1 MTKRK
6 NTQAGTHLLLLACT
20 ALLGLT
26 GCVTTPAPPPEQM
39 TFDTLQPF
47 PLYVASYEIQNQTAP
62 MLGFSDESVDKGFV
76 ASVNKTVDDYL
87 HHRFSSVGTNGKF
100 LAVLKEASVKRSIQ
114 PSDNRVGVWLN
125 VDKRDRF
132 DMKVVVHMAIFG
144 VGNFEK
150 KGIDVIA
157 NRMLTVPEHVTLAE
171 RERLQMEA
179 LDNMIDDLDASI
191 QQVLK
196 EDFRILGESP

>member
-1 MTKRK
+1 MIRTVRK
-6 NTQAGTHLLLLACT
+6 NLRTHTLLLTCS
-20 ALLGLT
+20 ALLVVT
-26 GCVTTPAPPPEQM
+26 GCTTTQAPPPERM

-62 MLGFSDESVDKGFV
+62 MLGFADESVDVGFV

-87 HHRFSSVGTNGKF
+87 QHRFSAVGTNGKF
-100 LAVLKEASVKRSIQ
+100 LAVLKEASVKSSVL
-114 PSDNRVGVWLN
+114 PSDNKFGAWME

-144 VGNFEK
+144 VGSYEK
-150 KGIDVIA
+150 RGIDVVA

-179 LDNMIDDLDASI
+179 LDNLIDDLDASI

-196 EDFRILGESP
+196 EDFQVLR

>member
-1 MTKRK
+1 MQNRRNRIK
-6 NTQAGTHLLLLACT
+6 ALLLTCGALLTVTACT
-20 ALLGLT
+20 
-26 GCVTTPAPPPEQM
+26 TTNAPPPEQM

-47 PLYVASYEIQNQTAP
+47 PLYVASYEIQNQTGP
-62 MLGFSDESVDKGFV
+62 MLGFADESVDAGFV

-87 HHRFSSVGTNGKF
+87 HHRFSAVGTNGKF
-100 LAVLKEASVKRSIQ
+100 LAVLKEASVKSSVQ
-114 PSDNRVGVWLN
+114 PSDNKIGAWLE

-132 DMKVVVHMAIFG
+132 DMKVVVHMAVFG
-144 VGNFEK
+144 IGNYEK
-150 KGIDVIA
+150 KGVDVIA

-179 LDNMIDDLDASI
+179 LDNLIDDLDASI

-196 EDFRILGESP
+196 EDFQVLR